1 MGRKNPPIEYIWKDR
16 RRILGMPLSFTRY
29 RMSEDRLFLVKGFF
43 NMHMDEV
50 LLYRVRDLSLS
61 RTLGQRLFGM
71 GTITVYSS
79 DKTLPELHLKN
90 IRHSL
95 AVKEMLHAQVEEM
108 KMVRCMRLS
117 EVMGDHDLSMRDD
130 NDLDDDSDLDDEMDS

>member
-16 RRILGMPLSFTRY
+16 RRVLGMPLSFTRY

-71 GTITVYSS
+71 RTITVYSS

-90 IRHSL
+90 TRHSL

-108 KMVRCMRLS
+108 KMVRRMRLS

>member
-16 RRILGMPLSFTRY
+16 RRVLGLPLSFTRY

-79 DKTLPELHLKN
+79 DKTLPELRLKN

-95 AVKEMLHAQVEEM
+95 DVKEMLHAQVEEM
-108 KMVRCMRLS
+108 KMARRMRLS
-117 EVMGDHDLSMRDD
+117 EVMGDHDFSMRDD